1 MKKNIW
7 RLSTQ
12 PTVDEITTLLDK
24 GVITKQEAKEILFR
38 NEEEIKTDQLK
49 EIKEDI
55 KFLRDM
61 VLQLSK
67 KSPEIVYKDIYRYIE
82 KHPYT
87 YPYWKKWY
95 TLCSDTAKNVG
106 DNVTYNAMAS
116 FTNGSNTIKFKN

>member
-49 EIKEDI
+49 EIKEEI
-55 KFLRDM
+55 KFLRDI

-67 KSPEIVYKDIYRYIE
+67 KSPEIVYKHIYDHIE
-82 KHPYT
+82 RKPY
-87 YPYWKKWY
+87 YSYWNEWY
-95 TLCSDTAKNVG
+95 TLCSSTAKKIG
-106 DNVTYNAMAS
+106 DNVTYNAMSS